1 MAYPTTNRKKK
12 VKKEL
17 PVSPVVIDAQL
28 LAHNADLNEINN
40 QLKGRGI
47 KGSKL
52 NIKTEQDI
60 MLLKGGGS
68 DRYLKK
74 DGRPKDPT
82 QQLQHLSDLENKFF
96 QLMQDAEGKF
106 HLAPGQLEAD

>member
-52 NIKTEQDI
+52 NIKTE
-60 MLLKGGGS
+60 
-68 DRYLKK
+68 
-74 DGRPKDPT
+74 
-82 QQLQHLSDLENKFF
+82 
-96 QLMQDAEGKF
+96 
-106 HLAPGQLEAD
+106 